1 MAKEIKTIGVLT
13 SGGDAPGMN
22 AAIRAVVRTALNKGL
37 KVKGIQKGYNG
48 LLNDEIIDMDKRSV
62 ADIIQRG
69 GTVLYTARCM
79 EFMTEEGQKRGAE
92 VCRKHGIDGI
102 VVIGGDG
109 SFRGA
114 QKLAAQ
120 GINTIGLPGT
130 IDLDIACTDY
140 TIGFDT
146 AVNTAME
153 AIDKIRDTSTSHER
167 CSIIEV
173 MGRNAGYIALW
184 CGIANGAED
193 ILLPERYDNDE
204 QALINHIIEGRKKGK
219 KHHLIINAEGIGHS
233 TGMARRIEAATG
245 IETRAT
251 ILGYMQ
257 RGGSPT
263 CKDRMY
269 ASIMGA
275 YAVDLLAEGKSNR
288 LVAYKDGKFVDY
300 DIDEALAMT
309 KDINDYEFNISALLL
324 SNAWQKGNLIM
335 ITSTSSSQVKHVIS
349 LLSKARE
356 RKKNKEYVVE
366 GVRMVSEVP
375 ADLLVKIYMSERF
388 HSNNP
393 EYVHELVKKQGIS
406 SDSIEIV
413 ADNVFDRMSQTQ
425 TPQGIMAVVRMKD
438 SSISDMLTDNPLLIL
453 VENLQ
458 DPGNLGTILRMGEG
472 AGVTGV
478 VMSSN
483 TVDIYNP
490 KTIRS
495 TMGSIFRVPF
505 VYVQD
510 FSDAVSQCQNAGIK
524 VYAAHLD
531 GKNTYLGED
540 YREGTAFL
548 IGNEGNGLTDDITKQ
563 ADTLIRIPM
572 QGEVESLNAAI
583 ACTILTYEA
592 VRQRSV

>member
-1 MAKEIKTIGVLT
+1 
-13 SGGDAPGMN
+13 
-22 AAIRAVVRTALNKGL
+22 
-37 KVKGIQKGYNG
+37 
-48 LLNDEIIDMDKRSV
+48 
-62 ADIIQRG
+62 
-69 GTVLYTARCM
+69 
-79 EFMTEEGQKRGAE
+79 
-92 VCRKHGIDGI
+92 
-102 VVIGGDG
+102 
-109 SFRGA
+109 
-114 QKLAAQ
+114 
-120 GINTIGLPGT
+120 
-130 IDLDIACTDY
+130 
-140 TIGFDT
+140 
-146 AVNTAME
+146 
-153 AIDKIRDTSTSHER
+153 
-167 CSIIEV
+167 
-173 MGRNAGYIALW
+173 
-184 CGIANGAED
+184 
-193 ILLPERYDNDE
+193 
-204 QALINHIIEGRKKGK
+204 
-219 KHHLIINAEGIGHS
+219 
-233 TGMARRIEAATG
+233 
-245 IETRAT
+245 
-251 ILGYMQ
+251 
-257 RGGSPT
+257 
-263 CKDRMY
+263 
-269 ASIMGA
+269 
-275 YAVDLLAEGKSNR
+275 
-288 LVAYKDGKFVDY
+288 
-300 DIDEALAMT
+300 
-309 KDINDYEFNISALLL
+309 
-324 SNAWQKGNLIM
+324 M
-335 ITSTSSSQVKHVIS
+335 ITSMSSSQVKHVIS

-375 ADLLVKIYMSERF
+375 ADLLMKIYMSERF